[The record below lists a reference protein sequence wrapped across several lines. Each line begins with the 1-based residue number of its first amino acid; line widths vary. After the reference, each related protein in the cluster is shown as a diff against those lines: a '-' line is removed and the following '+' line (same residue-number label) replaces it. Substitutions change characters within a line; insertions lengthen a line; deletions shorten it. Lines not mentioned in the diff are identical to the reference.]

1 MHYLLRKQ
9 IVLLSLSLLGIV
21 QHSYAQKQQYRIYRE
36 DLPYYF
42 GITLGYNTSNL
53 HLSKSPAFLNS
64 DTILVAEPGS
74 SGGITMGLMASA
86 RLTSHLQVRTNPQL
100 IIGGAR
106 SIRYQLGKTLPGEG
120 STHVQSLPS
129 TLVSFPFQLKFSS
142 DRIGNFRTYLLGGVK
157 YDIDL
162 SSNSTARNAE
172 DMVKLKQ
179 GDFGLEGGIGF
190 NFYLPFVTIS
200 PEIKISYGL
209 SNIHQTDPALKYSN
223 VLDKIQSRMIVF
235 SLHLED

>member
-1 MHYLLRKQ
+1 
-9 IVLLSLSLLGIV
+9 
-21 QHSYAQKQQYRIYRE
+21 
-36 DLPYYF
+36 
-42 GITLGYNTSNL
+42 
-53 HLSKSPAFLNS
+53 
-64 DTILVAEPGS
+64 
-74 SGGITMGLMASA
+74 
-86 RLTSHLQVRTNPQL
+86 
-100 IIGGAR
+100 
-106 SIRYQLGKTLPGEG
+106 
-120 STHVQSLPS
+120 
-129 TLVSFPFQLKFSS
+129 
-142 DRIGNFRTYLLGGVK
+142 LLGGIK

-179 GDFGLEGGIGF
+179 GDFGLEAGIGF
-190 NFYLPFVTIS
+190 NFYLPFVTVS